1 MTSSSAP
8 AFRELDRQECE
19 ALLARNQVGRI
30 AFAFHDRVDIQAIHY
45 VHHGDWLY
53 VRTAPGAKIMT
64 IAHNHWVAFEVDEID
79 GTFDWR
85 SVVVRGS
92 VYVLDPEGTKQDQ
105 RAYLEAA
112 ELLRMVI
119 PETLRSHDPVPF
131 RYMLLRIHIDEIT
144 GRAATTSTG

>member
-19 ALLARNQVGRI
+19 ALLARNKVGRI
-30 AFAFHDRVDIQAIHY
+30 AFSFHDRVDIQAIHY

-53 VRTAPGAKIMT
+53 VRTAPGTKIMT
-64 IAHNHWVAFEVDEID
+64 VAHNHWVAFEVDEID

-92 VYVLDPEGTKQDQ
+92 VYVLDPEGTKEEQ
-105 RAYLEAA
+105 RATGFSGCRGGAGVRG
-112 ELLRMVI
+112 EL
-119 PETLRSHDPVPF
+119 
-131 RYMLLRIHIDEIT
+131 
-144 GRAATTSTG
+144 